1 MNRLINISVLLFL
14 LISADIFASDT
25 GYFITFTDKTGT
37 PYSITNPEKFLSA
50 RAVSRRKRQDIPV
63 TATDLPVNPDYVNN
77 LRELGITV
85 KYTSKWM
92 NGCIAF
98 SSDAALMDTLDKYSY
113 VKAVE
118 VTYISTIT
126 GKAKLETERPEK
138 KGAKADNVYGK
149 TFDQINT
156 VNGTAL
162 HDKGYMG
169 EGMIIAIIDAG
180 FKGVDHLP
188 AFDHLWQND
197 QILGTKDFVNPGSN
211 IFMEHSHGMNVL
223 SIIGGKIDD
232 TFLGTAPEADFWLLR
247 TEDACSEYPIEADYW
262 ICAAEFADS
271 AGVDVINT
279 SLGYSEFDN
288 SSMNY
293 TYSQL
298 DGNTLRISK
307 AADIAAA
314 TGMIVVISAGNEG
327 NKHWRNITAPADAKG
342 VITVGAMTA
351 DSTKASFSSFGP
363 TADGRTKPDLTAM
376 GVSNAIQLTSGS
388 IGTGSGT
395 SFSAPVITGLMA
407 CLWQS
412 LSDMTAKEVK
422 ELVLKSCNHYSSPDN
437 SMGYGIPNF
446 KTAYHTSS
454 KSHAEIE
461 NDKWNV
467 YPNPFVNQLVLTT
480 KENIIVEKVEI
491 SLYDITGRLKYRE
504 TVSASPKIYLDI
516 PSYLTGGMYILHI
529 KENDVISQHKLVK
542 NP

>member
-1 MNRLINISVLLFL
+1 MNRLINISVLLFFV
-14 LISADIFASDT
+14 ISADILASDT
-25 GYFITFTDKTGT
+25 GYFITFTDKNGT
-37 PYSITNPEKFLSA
+37 PYSVSKPEKFLSA
-50 RAVSRRKRQDIPV
+50 RAISRRRKQDIPV
-63 TATDLPVNPDYVNN
+63 TATDLPVNPGYINK
-77 LRELGITV
+77 LRDLGITV
-85 KYTSKWM
+85 KYTSRWM

-98 SSDAALMDTLDKYSY
+98 SSDQALMDTLDKYSY
-113 VKAVE
+113 VKSVD
-118 VTYISTIT
+118 VTYIPSAS
-126 GKAKLETERPEK
+126 GKAKLETGKPGK
-138 KGAKADNVYGK
+138 KAAETNNIYGK
-149 TFDQINT
+149 AFDQINT
-156 VNGTAL
+156 VNGIAL

-169 EGMIIAIIDAG
+169 EDMIIAIIDAG
-180 FKGVDHLP
+180 FKGVDNLP
-188 AFDHLWQND
+188 AFNHLWENG
-197 QILGTKDFVNPGSN
+197 QILGTKDFVDPNSN

-232 TFLGTAPEADFWLLR
+232 TFLGTAPEADFYLLR
-247 TEDACSEYPIEADYW
+247 TEDAGSEYPIEADYW

-279 SLGYSEFDN
+279 SLGYSEFDDN
-288 SSMNY
+288 SLDY

-327 NKHWRNITAPADAKG
+327 NKHWHYISAPADARG

-363 TADGRTKPDLTAM
+363 TADGRIKPDITAM
-376 GVSNAIQLTSGS
+376 GVSNAIQLTTGN

-395 SFSAPVITGLMA
+395 SFSAPVITGLIT

-422 ELVLKSCNHYSSPDN
+422 DLVLKSCNHYSSPGN
-437 SMGYGIPNF
+437 SIGYGIPNF

-454 KSHAEIE
+454 KSHAKIE
-461 NDKWNV
+461 NDKWEV

-480 KENIIVEKVEI
+480 KENIIVEKVI
-491 SLYDITGRLKYRE
+491 VSLYDITGRLKYRE
-504 TVSASPKIYLDI
+504 TVTASPKIYLDI

-529 KENDVISQHKLVK
+529 KENDVISQYKLVK

>member
-1 MNRLINISVLLFL
+1 
-14 LISADIFASDT
+14 
-25 GYFITFTDKTGT
+25 
-37 PYSITNPEKFLSA
+37 
-50 RAVSRRKRQDIPV
+50 
-63 TATDLPVNPDYVNN
+63 
-77 LRELGITV
+77 
-85 KYTSKWM
+85 
-92 NGCIAF
+92 
-98 SSDAALMDTLDKYSY
+98 
-113 VKAVE
+113 
-118 VTYISTIT
+118 
-126 GKAKLETERPEK
+126 
-138 KGAKADNVYGK
+138 
-149 TFDQINT
+149 
-156 VNGTAL
+156 
-162 HDKGYMG
+162 
-169 EGMIIAIIDAG
+169 
-180 FKGVDHLP
+180 
-188 AFDHLWQND
+188 
-197 QILGTKDFVNPGSN
+197 
-211 IFMEHSHGMNVL
+211 
-223 SIIGGKIDD
+223 
-232 TFLGTAPEADFWLLR
+232 
-247 TEDACSEYPIEADYW
+247 
-262 ICAAEFADS
+262 
-271 AGVDVINT
+271 
-279 SLGYSEFDN
+279 
-288 SSMNY
+288 
-293 TYSQL
+293 
-298 DGNTLRISK
+298 
-307 AADIAAA
+307 
-314 TGMIVVISAGNEG
+314 MIVVISAGNEG